1 VKLTSLRVAHL
12 PPFVDVT
19 IPFAEDD
26 GSPRTMTVLFGGGGV
41 GKTTVLGAIASTRP
55 GYAVAL
61 APAAE
66 GAPLVVSEWSL
77 GDDDLAR
84 PHTLRLATPTGRAD
98 ADEHTETMRRRE
110 QAHFD
115 RIAKDR
121 GFVFVV
127 IPSTRWFARQP
138 IALNAP
144 GRTVAK
150 YDVRAP
156 TSLEDASR
164 AELGRETKQAV
175 AYAAIA
181 AALSRGKGVGPQ
193 SRFGDAMARVVDELV
208 SLAGFSYAGI
218 DPTSF
223 EPTFRAEDGTVL
235 PFDALPTRARHL
247 VAFGA
252 LPLRALVAAY
262 PGKEPAELEGVV
274 CIDEIELQQDV
285 AAQSGLL
292 SRLRSVLPRV
302 QWIVTTTSPLV
313 AASAE
318 DREVLALRRLPR
330 TADVQLFAG
339 AEARVH

>member
-1 VKLTSLRVAHL
+1 MDRCPRARRGGSFSARCAPRLLLEAR
-12 PPFVDVT
+12 FVR
-19 IPFAEDD
+19 IHSNHE
-26 GSPRTMTVLFGGGGV
+26 
-41 GKTTVLGAIASTRP
+41 
-55 GYAVAL
+55 
-61 APAAE
+61 
-66 GAPLVVSEWSL
+66 
-77 GDDDLAR
+77 
-84 PHTLRLATPTGRAD
+84 
-98 ADEHTETMRRRE
+98 RRRE

-115 RIAKDR
+115 RIAKDH

-218 DPTSF
+218 DATSF
-223 EPTFRAEDGTVL
+223 EPTF
-235 PFDALPTRARHL
+235 
-247 VAFGA
+247 
-252 LPLRALVAAY
+252 
-262 PGKEPAELEGVV
+262 
-274 CIDEIELQQDV
+274 
-285 AAQSGLL
+285 
-292 SRLRSVLPRV
+292 
-302 QWIVTTTSPLV
+302 
-313 AASAE
+313 
-318 DREVLALRRLPR
+318 
-330 TADVQLFAG
+330 
-339 AEARVH
+339 